1 LFCSTK
7 SQRSRWAT
15 WTRRCSYMKAHRK
28 FTLFLYFRKT
38 QHFFSTLFFLS
49 CSTKSQRSWWA
60 TSTRRC
66 SYRKAH
72 RKFTL
77 FIERLPHLFF
87 LNFFGFVLQYKI
99 SEDLVG
105 NNKTL
110 QLHEGTQKVHIIH
123 RTSTTS
129 FFSKLFFFVL
139 QYKISEDLVGD
150 NKTLQLHEGTQKVH
164 IIHLFKNRTSTTF
177 LFFGNQILVFYSTK
191 FQRIWW
197 ATIRR
202 CSEGAQKVHIISV
215 FQKKNVCRI
224 SLFWKPYFFV
234 LQYKISEE
242 FVGKINKALQLYGK
256 YTESWHYFCIS
267 KTVFKPHF
275 LFSLQNLRGVRGQD
289 Q

>member
-1 LFCSTK
+1 
-7 SQRSRWAT
+7 
-15 WTRRCSYMKAHRK
+15 M
-28 FTLFLYFRKT
+28 
-38 QHFFSTLFFLS
+38 
-49 CSTKSQRSWWA
+49 
-60 TSTRRC
+60 
-66 SYRKAH
+66 
-72 RKFTL
+72 
-77 FIERLPHLFF
+77 
-87 LNFFGFVLQYKI
+87 
-99 SEDLVG
+99 
-105 NNKTL
+105 
-110 QLHEGTQKVHIIH
+110 
-123 RTSTTS
+123 
-129 FFSKLFFFVL
+129 
-139 QYKISEDLVGD
+139 GD

-256 YTESWHYFCIS
+256 YTES
-267 KTVFKPHF
+267 
-275 LFSLQNLRGVRGQD
+275 
-289 Q
+289 

>member
-1 LFCSTK
+1 
-7 SQRSRWAT
+7 
-15 WTRRCSYMKAHRK
+15 
-28 FTLFLYFRKT
+28 
-38 QHFFSTLFFLS
+38 
-49 CSTKSQRSWWA
+49 
-60 TSTRRC
+60 
-66 SYRKAH
+66 
-72 RKFTL
+72 
-77 FIERLPHLFF
+77 
-87 LNFFGFVLQYKI
+87 
-99 SEDLVG
+99 VG

-164 IIHLFKNRTSTTF
+164 IIHLFKNRTSTTL

-242 FVGKINKALQLYGK
+242 FVGKINKALQLYESTQKVDIISVFQKQFLNLIFCSHYKTSEEFVGK
-256 YTESWHYFCIS
+256 IN
-267 KTVFKPHF
+267 KA
-275 LFSLQNLRGVRGQD
+275 LQLYEGTQKD
-289 Q
+289 HSIH